1 MYRVCTLPYAVSH
14 RVELGQWASGWAR
27 GVGVKTVRTN
37 PRRGCVVWAARALNE
52 GKLGR
57 ARTKQGAGAMSRRQ
71 SSGVRK
77 KQGAGANLKFKYELV
92 RYTQEGNLTS
102 LSEEELAEFKS
113 AHAGFVAKWLTDAS
127 AEDAPWDVQC
137 KSVLDT
143 LMARPAAPR
152 RHAPRRH
159 APPRPP
165 THSD

>member
-1 MYRVCTLPYAVSH
+1 MDRVCTLPYALSH
-14 RVELGQWASGWAR
+14 RVEGEWLGACCQVKTERTNASCAAR
-27 GVGVKTVRTN
+27 G
-37 PRRGCVVWAARALNE
+37 PARALNE

-57 ARTKQGAGAMSRRQ
+57 VRTKQGAGAMSRRQ

-77 KQGAGANLKFKYELV
+77 KQGAGANPKFKYELV
-92 RYTQEGNLTS
+92 RYTQEGNLIS

-113 AHAGFVAKWLTDAS
+113 AHAGFVTKWLTDAS

-165 THSD
+165 THSE

>member
-1 MYRVCTLPYAVSH
+1 M
-14 RVELGQWASGWAR
+14 
-27 GVGVKTVRTN
+27 
-37 PRRGCVVWAARALNE
+37 WAARALNE

-57 ARTKQGAGAMSRRQ
+57 VRTKQGAGAMSRRQ

-77 KQGAGANLKFKYELV
+77 KQGAGANPKFKYELV

-113 AHAGFVAKWLTDAS
+113 AHTGFVTKWLTDAS

-143 LMARPAAPR
+143 LMARPATPHAAT
-152 RHAPRRH
+152 RHRA
-159 APPRPP
+159 RPP
-165 THSD
+165 TATE

>member
-1 MYRVCTLPYAVSH
+1 MSH
-14 RVELGQWASGWAR
+14 RVELGLWVGAWCRGENRADKRS
-27 GVGVKTVRTN
+27 GVG
-37 PRRGCVVWAARALNE
+37 VVWAARALNE

-57 ARTKQGAGAMSRRQ
+57 VRTKQGAGAMSRRQ

-77 KQGAGANLKFKYELV
+77 KQGANQNPKFTYELV

-113 AHAGFVAKWLTDAS
+113 AHAGFVTKWLTDAS